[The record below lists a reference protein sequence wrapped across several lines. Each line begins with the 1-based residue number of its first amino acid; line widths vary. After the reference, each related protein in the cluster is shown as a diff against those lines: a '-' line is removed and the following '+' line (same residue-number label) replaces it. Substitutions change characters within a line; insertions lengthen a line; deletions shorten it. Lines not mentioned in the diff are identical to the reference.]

1 MKAGTPR
8 KSAWSPG
15 APVVSCSLISP
26 SSNRKPAVG
35 DLRAGRPVSYR
46 LRGNL
51 SWGGFVLG
59 PSTNPCILAPLAERP
74 DPHRVAPGC
83 FQATLY
89 LSPASVFQR
98 CRFLFCF
105 PCNTGSLEFAL
116 FLRKHST
123 PSYLFLDGPVLVS
136 GKPSPGLSE
145 F

>member
-26 SSNRKPAVG
+26 SPNRKPAVG
-35 DLRAGRPVSYR
+35 AYR
-46 LRGNL
+46 LGGQCL
-51 SWGGFVLG
+51 TALGGTYGGFALD
-59 PSTNPCILAPLAERP
+59 PSTNPRILAPLAERP

-83 FQATLY
+83 FQAILY

-105 PCNTGSLEFAL
+105 PCNTVSLEFAV